1 MMPATRSGSLSWRLA
16 LMRRKFS
23 AWLRYPTSSA
33 KRTAWLARSAAASS
47 GTHKVPVR
55 DLPLAR
61 DFTPRANG
69 WDTRDEGRHARLFEN
84 WVATAMSRHGGDDH
98 VALSDAP
105 VASGDCDVKLIAYYL
120 PQFHPIPENDAWW
133 GAGFTEWRNVAR
145 AFPNFEGHYQPRVP
159 GELGYYDLRVPQVM
173 RRQVEL
179 ARHHGIAAFCFHFYW
194 FGGKTLLEMP
204 TRQFLETRELDLGF
218 CLCWANENWTRRWDG
233 SESSVL
239 IGQRHSPEDDEAFL
253 RHVDTYFR
261 DPRYLKVNGCPV
273 LTVYRP
279 SDLPDAAATTARWR
293 ALAER
298 LGWPGLYLV
307 ATNAFRFRD
316 YREFGFD
323 ALSEFPPHSLQVP
336 DVQSVIETTSFRKP
350 AAIRLYRDVVASEI
364 ARDPGPGRTHPGV
377 MMAWDNSAR
386 RPVEGRIV
394 HGATAGEFKAWL
406 AHGVARARS
415 NPPEERFVFINAWNE
430 WAEGTYLEPD
440 QRYGYAFLSACAE
453 VVREA
458 GAGAARGGSGQSE
471 T

>member
-1 MMPATRSGSLSWRLA
+1 MRELPEAREFAPRARSERSGE
-16 LMRRKFS
+16 
-23 AWLRYPTSSA
+23 
-33 KRTAWLARSAAASS
+33 
-47 GTHKVPVR
+47 
-55 DLPLAR
+55 D
-61 DFTPRANG
+61 
-69 WDTRDEGRHARLFEN
+69 GRHARLFDN
-84 WVATAMSRHGGDDH
+84 WVATALARYGTGDH
-98 VALSDAP
+98 VPLSESP
-105 VASGDCDVKLIAYYL
+105 VSSDLCDVKLIAYYL

-159 GELGYYDLRVPQVM
+159 GELGYYDLRVPEVM

-204 TRQFLETRELDLGF
+204 TRRFLENPELDLGF

-239 IGQRHSPEDDEAFL
+239 IGQQHSPEDDEAFL

-261 DPRYLKVNGCPV
+261 DPRYLKVNGRPV

-279 SDLPDAAATTARWR
+279 SELPDAAATTARWR
-293 ALAER
+293 ALAAR

-307 ATNAFRFRD
+307 ATNAFGFTD
-316 YREFGFD
+316 YAALGFD
-323 ALSEFPPHSLQVP
+323 ALSEFPPHGVRVP
-336 DVQSVIETTSFRKP
+336 DLQSVIGTTGFRKP
-350 AAIRLYRDVVASEI
+350 AAIRLYADVVASEI
-364 ARDPGPGRTHPGV
+364 ARNAGPGRVHPGV

-394 HGATAGEFKAWL
+394 HGATAAEFAAWL
-406 AHGVARARS
+406 RHAIGRARR
-415 NPPEERFVFINAWNE
+415 NPDGERFVLINAWNE

-440 QRYGYAFLSACAE
+440 QRFGYAFLTACAE
-453 VVREA
+453 ALRE
-458 GAGAARGGSGQSE
+458 SGWIVE
-471 T
+471 EKGTKG